1 MDQRTTG
8 LILRTRPLT
17 ETSLIVEWLSPDCG
31 RLATVAKGARRA
43 KSAFRGQL
51 DLFFL
56 CEFTFVRSRRSELHT
71 LREVSLVDAHPLL
84 RTNLG
89 WLEQAA
95 YATALIE
102 QTTERETPLA
112 GCFELLL
119 GFVRQLPVQPPGAES
134 VFAFEMKLLSEL
146 GLRPDLAQASLSPG
160 ASQALNTLATLE
172 WPALARLRLTP
183 AQRTEI
189 RRFLHGF
196 LIYHL
201 GRLPAGRS
209 RALGVSTEPAD
220 GAPPAGPPG

>member
-1 MDQRTTG
+1 MDERTTG

-31 RLATVAKGARRA
+31 RLSTVAKGARRA
-43 KSAFRGQL
+43 KSPFRGKL

-56 CEFTFVRSRRSELHT
+56 CEFTFVRSRRSDLHT
-71 LREVSLVDAHPLL
+71 LREVNLLDAHPLL
-84 RTNLG
+84 RTHWG
-89 WLEQAA
+89 WLAQAA

-102 QTTERETPLA
+102 QTTERETPLT

-119 GFVRQLPVQPPGAES
+119 GFVRQLPVQPPAAEL

-146 GLRPDLAQASLSPG
+146 GLRPDLDRASLSPV
-160 ASQALNTLATLE
+160 ARQALNALATLD

-183 AQRTEI
+183 AQRAEI
-189 RRFLHGF
+189 RQFLHGF

-209 RALGVSTEPAD
+209 RALSGAEEPAG
-220 GAPPAGPPG
+220 GATPARPPR